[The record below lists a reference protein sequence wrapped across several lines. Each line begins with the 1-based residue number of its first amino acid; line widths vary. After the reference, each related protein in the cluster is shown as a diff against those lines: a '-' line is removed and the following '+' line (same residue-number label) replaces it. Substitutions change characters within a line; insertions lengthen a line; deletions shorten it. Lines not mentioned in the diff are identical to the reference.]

1 MRRGCQFQPCSCSS
15 AAPGCWPGS
24 LANTT
29 KMRRGQKFQL
39 NSTPAPPTMSLL
51 GYGFLWLA
59 GSTSPDPRGC
69 SQHACVSAF
78 FHQPRHAWCVHSSQ
92 PGALSSST
100 AFRNLASATH
110 APGSA
115 PSASSANRSSCHH
128 RSLWP
133 PLAPTVKSTTK
144 LAIIRAHCRHAT
156 VVLTESL
163 AICVF
168 VLRTCQDVAPAR
180 ALLPT
185 HRTNLLQERV
195 PVFESHSNSLEQ
207 ISATC

>member
-1 MRRGCQFQPCSCSS
+1 
-15 AAPGCWPGS
+15 
-24 LANTT
+24 
-29 KMRRGQKFQL
+29 
-39 NSTPAPPTMSLL
+39 MSLL

-59 GSTSPDPRGC
+59 GSSSPDTRGR
-69 SQHACVSAF
+69 SRHACVSAF
-78 FHQPRHAWCVHSSQ
+78 FHQPRHAWCVRSSQ

-133 PLAPTVKSTTK
+133 PLAPTVKLTTK

-156 VVLTESL
+156 VVLTENL

-168 VLRTCQDVAPAR
+168 VLRTCQDVASAR
-180 ALLPT
+180 WRGRGALLPT
-185 HRTNLLQERV
+185 HPNNLLQERV
-195 PVFESHSNSLEQ
+195 SVFESHSNSLEQ